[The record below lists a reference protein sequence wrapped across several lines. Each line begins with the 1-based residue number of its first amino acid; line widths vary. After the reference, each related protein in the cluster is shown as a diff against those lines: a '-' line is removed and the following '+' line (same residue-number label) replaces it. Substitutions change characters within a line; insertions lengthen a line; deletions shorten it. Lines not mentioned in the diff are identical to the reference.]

1 VVFVAGVTELRRN
14 CGYRLMLYL
23 AGLRFLTMAWGASL
37 KNAYY
42 LVHMI
47 PFYAFFLA
55 CAGCWL
61 WRRSDPVRWVTTSV
75 VCIVLGLQ
83 LSWSLYRIL
92 WQRPYQ
98 KQYLPV
104 VRFLQEHVTPQDIVC
119 SSAEMAFGL
128 GFHNTQLV
136 DDLWMGR
143 WSGKVPSVVVVDD
156 NHLKQRC
163 RYFINMSMSYYAHN
177 STRSIRS
184 PIDTGSI
191 DTMGRPFGDP

>member
-1 VVFVAGVTELRRN
+1 
-14 CGYRLMLYL
+14 
-23 AGLRFLTMAWGASL
+23 MAWGASA

-42 LVHMI
+42 LVHII

-61 WRRSDPVRWVTTSV
+61 WRRSDRVRWVATSML
-75 VCIVLGLQ
+75 CIVLGLQ

-104 VRFLQEHVTPQDIVC
+104 VRFLREHVTPQDIVC
-119 SSAEMAFGL
+119 SNAEMAFGL

-143 WSGKVPSVVVVDD
+143 WSGKLPSVVVVDHWYYYQLITL
-156 NHLKQRC
+156 NKKVPVFH
-163 RYFINMSMSYYAHN
+163 RYVNELLRTQFHEIYSQPDRYQIYRRNGTASQ
-177 STRSIRS
+177 
-184 PIDTGSI
+184 
-191 DTMGRPFGDP
+191 